1 MIKVHVLRK
10 QIIIFLGCCLS
21 LPAFS
26 QDLFRARYREE
37 HDQKPYYF
45 GLSFA
50 FTNSYLSQAK
60 NPYFLQTDSVLVA
73 NPQTSPGIALGIMA
87 TIHPFEHWEFR
98 VNPQLILGINRSFHY
113 ELKNPLPYEQASETK
128 IIQSTIVSFPFTTKF
143 NSDRIGN
150 FRVYMLGGIQYD
162 LDLASNANASNA
174 QNLIKL
180 YKQDFGVHVGLGFNF
195 YLPFVTVTPEIK
207 FVNGLTNLHARDAN
221 LKYSS
226 VMDKMYSRMVMFS
239 LLLE

>member
-1 MIKVHVLRK
+1 MIIVNLLRK
-10 QIIIFLGCCLS
+10 QIILLLGCCLS

-26 QDLFRARYREE
+26 QDLFRERYREE

-45 GLSFA
+45 GLSFSFA
-50 FTNSYLSQAK
+50 QSYLSQEK
-60 NPYFLQTDSVLVA
+60 HPYFLQTDSVLVA
-73 NPQTSPGIALGIMA
+73 DPQTSPGFALGMMA
-87 TIHPFEHWEFR
+87 TLHPFEHWEFR
-98 VNPQLILGINRSFHY
+98 ANPQLILGINRSFHY
-113 ELKNPLPYEQASETK
+113 ELKNPQPFEQASETK
-128 IIQSTIVSFPFTTKF
+128 IIQSTIVSFPFSVKF

-150 FRVYMLGGIQYD
+150 FRVYMLGGVQAD

-174 QNLIKL
+174 QDLVKL
-180 YKQDFGVHVGLGFNF
+180 NKQDFGVHLGIGFNF

-207 FVNGLTNLHARDAN
+207 FVNGLTNLHDRDAN

>member
-1 MIKVHVLRK
+1 MTKVHLLQK
-10 QIIIFLGCCLS
+10 QLIILLSCCLS
-21 LPAFS
+21 FSSFS
-26 QDLFRARYREE
+26 QDLFKMRYREE

-45 GLSFA
+45 GLSFSFA
-50 FTNSYLSQAK
+50 NSYLSQEK
-60 NPYFLQTDSVLVA
+60 HPYFLQTDSVLVA
-73 NPQTSPGIALGIMA
+73 DPQTSPGFALGLLA

-98 VNPQLILGINRSFHY
+98 ANPQLILGINRSFHY
-113 ELKNPLPYEQASETK
+113 ELKNALAYEQTSETK
-128 IIQSTIVSFPFTTKF
+128 IIQSTIVSFPFSAKF

-150 FRVYMLGGIQYD
+150 FRVYMLGGVQVD
-162 LDLASNANASNA
+162 LDLASNANATNA

-180 YKQDFGVHVGLGFNF
+180 NKQDFGVHVGLGFNF

-207 FVNGLTNLHARDAN
+207 FVNGLTNLHARDAS